1 MIHQP
6 FACLSKR
13 KLLVVLVQY
22 YLVFC
27 LIVHDHE
34 NLLVTHEGELH
45 CLLEET
51 SLSLVERNIPLV
63 HVVDKLRGVDLLFPH
78 IKQ

>member
-6 FACLSKR
+6 LSGLCKR

-22 YLVFC
+22 YLVFL
-27 LIVHDHE
+27 LIVNDHE

-45 CLLEET
+45 CLLEEA
-51 SLSLVERNIPLV
+51 SLSFVERNIPLV
-63 HVVDKLRGVDLLFPH
+63 HVADKLRGVDLLFPH
-78 IKQ
+78 YNF